1 MNRFYE
7 IVFRQVIAYSTAS
20 TSEAAYIIGGQ
31 NTKAII
37 AEFKNDGWRQFG
49 TLKQGRHYHGSITLG
64 DETMVV
70 GGYGSDSR

>member
-1 MNRFYE
+1 MNRLHE
-7 IVFRQVIAYSTAS
+7 IVFREMIAYSTAS

-31 NTKAII
+31 TTQAII
-37 AEFKNDGWRQFG
+37 AEFKNDGWLQFG
-49 TLKQGRHYHGSITLG
+49 TLTQGRQYHGSITLG